1 MFFRDIE
8 GNKSVK
14 QQLLHAVDSN
24 RLGHAIL
31 FAGQEG
37 DAKLQLAIALSAYLN
52 CSSRHDGDACGECP
66 SCKQIKRLAHPE
78 LHFVF
83 PFSASLKKKSSSKD
97 VSSNDFLDD
106 WRNFVIRT
114 NGMGSLSDWYREI
127 GLASGQGIIS
137 ANDCNNVIKE
147 LSYTSYE
154 SKYKVVIIWMVE
166 KLFYAA
172 APKLLKILEE
182 PPQDSLFILITE
194 NKDAILDTILSRS
207 QTLNIPEFT
216 REDVKE
222 ILVKKYQVDEL
233 EASKIADMS
242 NGNAAMAL
250 SIANE
255 PNYTANLFDEFIQW
269 MRICL
274 QADMLKILPFVDSFS
289 KNSKEYI
296 LFFLRSSLSLLQQA
310 LFFNQTKV
318 VKASIADNQK
328 ETFAKFAKFV
338 TVDNINIFNESINKT
353 IYAIERNGNMALLL
367 TNLTIGLCRAFK
379 IK

>member
-24 RLGHAIL
+24 RLGHAVL
-31 FAGQEG
+31 FVGGEG
-37 DAKLQLAIALSAYLN
+37 NAKLQLAIALTAYLN
-52 CSSRHDGDACGECP
+52 CSNPHDGDACGECP
-66 SCKQIKRLAHPE
+66 SCKQIKKLSHPE

-83 PFSASLKKKSSSKD
+83 PFSASLKKHKE
-97 VSSNDFLDD
+97 VSSNDFMDE

-114 NGMGSLSDWYREI
+114 NGLGSLSDWYKEI
-127 GLASGQGIIS
+127 GLTSGQGII
-137 ANDCNNVIKE
+137 NVYDCNNIIKE

-154 SKYKVVIIWMVE
+154 SKYKVVIIWMVD
-166 KLFYAA
+166 KLFYSA

-194 NKDAILDTILSRS
+194 NKDAILETILSRS

-216 REDVKE
+216 RDDIKE
-222 ILVKKYQVDEL
+222 ILVKKYNVDEL
-233 EASKIADMS
+233 AAARIADMS
-242 NGNAAMAL
+242 DGNASMAL
-250 SIANE
+250 NIANE
-255 PNYTANLFDEFIQW
+255 PNYTATLFDEFIQW

-274 QADMLKILPFVDSFS
+274 QADMLKILSFVDSFS

-310 LFFNQTKV
+310 FFYNKTKIT
-318 VKASIADNQK
+318 KASIADNQK
-328 ETFAKFAKFV
+328 ETFAKFARFV
-338 TVDNINIFNESINKT
+338 TEDNINIFSESINKT
-353 IYAIERNGNMALLL
+353 IYAIERNGYVPVLL